1 MRPLWS
7 RVGPNDRRPWK
18 ERRGHR
24 CVRVRRRRPREERAG
39 DQRDAAVS
47 QGTCWPPPDPGTD
60 EKGFL
65 PRQGASPADA
75 GLGRPASGP
84 TRECVSV
91 SSRCVVMTALDG
103 NTEGARSWGQGP
115 RRDPTEAARA
125 LGAAAQAPGDGSGP
139 SGPMRSRKQTRHRQ
153 EVVSP
158 AAPAHS
164 PPDKPAPHLRARP
177 RKGRRRVTRAARGPC
192 EDTGRSV
199 LAACSP
205 WTNAS
210 CSRASLP
217 RDGTGP
223 SPPHPCPVPALSPH
237 SHETRLATF
246 PSLPSAPVSALS
258 DGRPSSLLPGPALAL
273 ASGMSLPSLIV
284 GTLGFLHRPSAN
296 DSKRTSP

>member
-1 MRPLWS
+1 MRPSWS

-47 QGTCWPPPDPGTD
+47 QGTCWPPPDPGRD

-75 GLGRPASGP
+75 RLGRPASGP

-103 NTEGARSWGQGP
+103 NTEDRSWGQEP

-139 SGPMRSRKQTRHRQ
+139 RRRLRPLGSHAIQEANSASSGSRESSRPR
-153 EVVSP
+153 P
-158 AAPAHS
+158 LAP
-164 PPDKPAPHLRARP
+164 DRPAPHLRARP

-223 SPPHPCPVPALSPH
+223 SPPPLCPVPALSPH
-237 SHETRLATF
+237 SHETRDSSSDF
-246 PSLPSAPVSALS
+246 SIPSL
-258 DGRPSSLLPGPALAL
+258 RPCE
-273 ASGMSLPSLIV
+273 
-284 GTLGFLHRPSAN
+284 RPE
-296 DSKRTSP
+296 

>member
-1 MRPLWS
+1 MRPSWS
-7 RVGPNDRRPWK
+7 RVGPNDLRPWK
-18 ERRGHR
+18 DRRGHR

-39 DQRDAAVS
+39 DQRDTAVS

-75 GLGRPASGP
+75 RLGRPASGP

-91 SSRCVVMTALDG
+91 SSRCVVMTVLDS

-158 AAPAHS
+158 AAPPPLAPRQAGPPS
-164 PPDKPAPHLRARP
+164 PRAPTEGEAACDQGSARPLRGHRAERARRVLAVDQRFLQP
-177 RKGRRRVTRAARGPC
+177 RVPS
-192 EDTGRSV
+192 TGRH
-199 LAACSP
+199 
-205 WTNAS
+205 
-210 CSRASLP
+210 R
-217 RDGTGP
+217 
-223 SPPHPCPVPALSPH
+223 ALSPT
-237 SHETRLATF
+237 SVPCARPLSSF
-246 PSLPSAPVSALS
+246 PRDSSSDFSIPSL
-258 DGRPSSLLPGPALAL
+258 RPCE
-273 ASGMSLPSLIV
+273 
-284 GTLGFLHRPSAN
+284 RPE
-296 DSKRTSP
+296 